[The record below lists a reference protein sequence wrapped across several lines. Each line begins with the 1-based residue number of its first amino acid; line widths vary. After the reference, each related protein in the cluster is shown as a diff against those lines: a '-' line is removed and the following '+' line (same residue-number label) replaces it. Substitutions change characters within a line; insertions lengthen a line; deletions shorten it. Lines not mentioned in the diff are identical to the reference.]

1 MIPQLNTIQ
10 KVGATVGA
18 VVTALGI
25 TYGVTSVV
33 EDTAC
38 GPNAAVVD
46 VQFRS
51 FNKAHGEE
59 LKDDEN
65 FNAVLNF
72 FKAPRTAKLFALPA
86 EDGKFTYVYLEKGTK
101 DEDGNWTAGWKQYKT
116 ASSEEKT
123 ALTLKVGSDDVAIK
137 EKLLENKAVLKD
149 WYAVRQFMKDWQA
162 AHPQAKAVETEMQ
175 EVNEEVQPQA
185 EMEKADSKTAQE
197 TTESNQK
204 TEAKSAQD

>member
-51 FNKAHGEE
+51 FNKAHGED

-72 FKAPRTAKLFALPA
+72 FKAPRTAKLFAVPV
-86 EDGKFTYVYLEKGTK
+86 EDKLVYVYLEKGTK
-101 DEDGNWTAGWKQYKT
+101 DEDGNWATGWKQYKT
-116 ASSEEKT
+116 ASSIEKT
-123 ALTLKVGSDDVAIK
+123 TLTLKVGPNDVAIK
-137 EKLLENKAVLKD
+137 EKLLEDKAVLKD

-175 EVNEEVQPQA
+175 EVNEEVQPRI
-185 EMEKADSKTAQE
+185 ETEKADSKTAQE
-197 TTESNQK
+197 TTESSQK